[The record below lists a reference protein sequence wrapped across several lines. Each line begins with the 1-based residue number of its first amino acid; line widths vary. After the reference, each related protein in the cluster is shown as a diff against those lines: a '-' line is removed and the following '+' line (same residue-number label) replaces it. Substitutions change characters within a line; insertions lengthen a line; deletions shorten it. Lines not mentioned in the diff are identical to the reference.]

1 MWKALE
7 LPKIWKQL
15 SLRRSAARCNQKYVS
30 REKKL
35 TKYLRLTLVS
45 TWNIAQLES
54 FFQEFCPLIQ
64 DKNCGK
70 NEQFL
75 LPPIINVVLVHAIQG
90 AWGQE
95 HWNWEKGFFSEVGF
109 VMLKNNVFAI
119 IFCSGLSKI
128 FGDYF
133 VKTGQ
138 EMLSEFY
145 ISFWT

>member
-1 MWKALE
+1 MKGIRVTKNMKAIKFEEVCGALQS
-7 LPKIWKQL
+7 KICFQ
-15 SLRRSAARCNQKYVS
+15 R
-30 REKKL
+30 KKL
-35 TKYLRLTLVS
+35 TKYLRLTLVF

-54 FFQEFCPLIQ
+54 FFQEFCPLIP